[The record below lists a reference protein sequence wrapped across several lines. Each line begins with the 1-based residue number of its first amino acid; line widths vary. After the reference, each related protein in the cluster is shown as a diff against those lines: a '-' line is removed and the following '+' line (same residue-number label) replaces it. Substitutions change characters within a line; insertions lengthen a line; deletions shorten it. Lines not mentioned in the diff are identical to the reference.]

1 MQELNEFSCLPLVM
15 QFAQYTSFFRR
26 LSLLFCFIRWVWLR
40 QRMSPWT
47 RGLRSIQL
55 LWVDFSSWK
64 SPRGVSSSH
73 DSPCGSFTRFPV
85 YDLERSSW
93 RGRSPS
99 YGLVLHQKS
108 NRKRTAQD
116 LTTPRFRLS
125 CLARITLCSF
135 SDRKIS
141 WNSVP
146 LSMTSF
152 FIFIL
157 REI

>member
-1 MQELNEFSCLPLVM
+1 MQKLNKFSCLLLVM
-15 QFAQYTSFFRR
+15 QFTKYTYKFFRR

-40 QRMSPWT
+40 QRKSPWT

-55 LWVDFSSWK
+55 PWVDFSSWK

-73 DSPCGSFTRFPV
+73 DSPCGSFTR

-108 NRKRTAQD
+108 TRKRMAQY

-125 CLARITLCSF
+125 CLTRITLCSF

-141 WNSVP
+141 WNSVDAFV
-146 LSMTSF
+146 LSIYFKRNLSVP
-152 FIFIL
+152 
-157 REI
+157 

>member
-15 QFAQYTSFFRR
+15 QFAKCTSFFWR
-26 LSLLFCFIRWVWLR
+26 LSLLFCLIRWVWLR
-40 QRMSPWT
+40 QRRSPWT

-73 DSPCGSFTRFPV
+73 YSPCGSFTRFPV

-99 YGLVLHQKS
+99 YGLVLYQKS

-125 CLARITLCSF
+125 CLARITLCSLIVK
-135 SDRKIS
+135 S
-141 WNSVP
+141 
-146 LSMTSF
+146 
-152 FIFIL
+152 
-157 REI
+157 REIAFNNVGAFVYLF